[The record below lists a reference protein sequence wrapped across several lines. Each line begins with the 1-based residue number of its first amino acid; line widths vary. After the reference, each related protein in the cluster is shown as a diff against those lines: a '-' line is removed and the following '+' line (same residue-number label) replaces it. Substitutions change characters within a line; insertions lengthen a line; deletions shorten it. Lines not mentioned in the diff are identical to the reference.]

1 MINAFAKLPPD
12 MDPEE
17 TDEWMESMES
27 ILKTDGNDRAFFLL
41 KKLTDLLQTS
51 GVALPSSANTPYLN
65 TIKPEEQPVYPG
77 DHILEQELTSLVRW
91 NAMAMVVSANKK
103 SEGIGGHIS
112 TFASAAHLYEV
123 AFNHF
128 FKGRTPNKLGD
139 LVYFQGHASPGI
151 YARAFLEGRISEE
164 QLLHFRREMAGN
176 SEGGLPSYP
185 HPKLLPDFW
194 QFPTVSMGL
203 GPIMAIYQARFM
215 KYMENRSFVKPSDSK
230 VWAFLGD
237 GETDEPESL
246 GAINMAGR
254 ENLDNLIFVV
264 NCNLQRLDGP
274 VRGNGKIIQELEGS
288 FRGAGWNVLKVVW
301 GTEWDDLIAKDEFGE
316 LARAFGEAVDGDYQ
330 KYSVSDGAYI
340 RQHFFGRSPELQKM
354 VENLSDDQ
362 IKRLRRGGH
371 DPRKIFA
378 AYYRA
383 VHESNGRPTVIL
395 AKTVKGYGLGEA
407 GEGRNTTHNQKKLN
421 EDELQKFRSRF
432 KIPIK
437 EEDVAEAPFYR
448 PSEDSKVLDYMRR
461 RRQELG
467 GYLPSRSEEADA
479 LEMPDNTFYEKFTK
493 GSGGREVSTTMGF
506 VTLLTGLC
514 ANKVSGKHI
523 VPIVPDESRTFGME
537 GMFRQFGIYSSKG
550 QIYDPVDKESL
561 MSYREATD
569 GQLLQE
575 GLCEAGAMSS
585 FIAAGTAY
593 ASFGINMVPFY
604 IYYSMFGHQRVGDLI
619 WAAMDMKCKGF
630 LIGAVAGR
638 TTLNGEGLQHE
649 DGHSHLVNSTVPNV
663 LGYDPAYAYELSVI
677 VKDGLKRMYVNNEK
691 VFYYLTVYNETYE
704 QLPMPKT
711 KGVEEGIVSG
721 MYKLI
726 KSKSK
731 AKKKVQLMSSGTILK
746 EAIKAAAILEEK
758 YGVAADVWS
767 VTSFTRLRNEAME
780 AERWNVLHPAE
791 TPKKSYLEEQLEGE
805 KGAFVASTDYV
816 RLLPEGISKWVPGGL
831 TCLGTDGNGLSS
843 SREELRRYFEI
854 DTESIVLRSLKAL
867 ADKGEIEVSVVEKAI
882 GELGINPEKTSSFP
896 L

>member
-1 MINAFAKLPPD
+1 M
-12 MDPEE
+12 
-17 TDEWMESMES
+17 
-27 ILKTDGNDRAFFLL
+27 
-41 KKLTDLLQTS
+41 
-51 GVALPSSANTPYLN
+51 
-65 TIKPEEQPVYPG
+65 
-77 DHILEQELTSLVRW
+77 
-91 NAMAMVVSANKK
+91 
-103 SEGIGGHIS
+103 
-112 TFASAAHLYEV
+112 
-123 AFNHF
+123 
-128 FKGRTPNKLGD
+128 
-139 LVYFQGHASPGI
+139 
-151 YARAFLEGRISEE
+151 
-164 QLLHFRREMAGN
+164 
-176 SEGGLPSYP
+176 
-185 HPKLLPDFW
+185 PDFW

-215 KYMENRSFVKPSDSK
+215 KYLENRSFIKPSKSK

-246 GAINMAGR
+246 GAINLAGR

-288 FRGAGWNVLKVVW
+288 FRGAGWNVIKVVW

-330 KYSVSDGAYI
+330 KYSVSDGAYV
-340 RQHFFGRSPELQKM
+340 RKHFFGRSPELLKM

-371 DPRKIFA
+371 DPRKIYA
-378 AYYRA
+378 AYHRA
-383 VHESNGRPTVIL
+383 VFASNGRPTVIL
-395 AKTVKGYGLGEA
+395 AKTIKGYGLGEA

-421 EDELQKFRSRF
+421 EDELLKFRSRF
-432 KIPIK
+432 KIPVK
-437 EEDVAEAPFYR
+437 DEDVASAPFYR
-448 PSEDSKVLDYMRR
+448 PPEDSKVLDYLRR

-467 GYLPSRSEEADA
+467 GYLPSRNEDAEALA
-479 LEMPDNTFYEKFTK
+479 MPDDAFYEKFTK

-514 ANKVSGKHI
+514 ADKTSGKHL

-569 GQLLQE
+569 GQLIQE
-575 GLCEAGAMSS
+575 GLCEAGGMSS

-593 ASFGINMVPFY
+593 ANYGINMVPFY

-619 WAAMDMKCKGF
+619 WAAMDLKCKGF

-649 DGHSHLVNSTVPNV
+649 DGHSHLVNSTVPGA
-663 LGYDPAYAYELSVI
+663 LGYDPAYAYELAII
-677 VKDGLKRMYVNNEK
+677 VKDGLNRMYVNNEK
-691 VFYYLTVYNETYE
+691 LFYYITVYNENYE

-711 KGVEEGIVSG
+711 KGIEEGIVNG

-731 AKKKVQLMSSGTILK
+731 SKKKVQLMSSGTILK
-746 EAIKAAAILEEK
+746 EAIKAANLLEEK
-758 YGVAADVWS
+758 YGVATDVWS
-767 VTSFTRLRNEAME
+767 VTSFTRLRHEALE
-780 AERWNVLHPAE
+780 AERWNVLHPEEA
-791 TPKKSYLEEQLEGE
+791 PRKSYLEETLEGE
-805 KGAFVASTDYV
+805 GGAFVASTDYV

-831 TCLGTDGNGLSS
+831 ACLGTDGHGLSS
-843 SREELRRYFEI
+843 SREELRRYFEV
-854 DTESIVLRSLKAL
+854 DTESIVLRSLKSL
-867 ADKGEIEVSVVEKAI
+867 ADRGEIETGVVRQAI
-882 GELGINPEKTSSFP
+882 ADLGIDPDKSSSFP